1 MALICR
7 ITCSYFYGT
16 AFAFSGSIIR
26 LLGLILAVRLGLGS
40 LLGGLGYKVFVELNR
55 TVLAGGYG
63 NKLSVYVC
71 YEFFARFI
79 GCVFNGRC
87 LGGSGCSI
95 VLFPASLFPQ
105 EINTTEIINIKSAT
119 AIIFLFIFFSFAA
132 FAEIILAQSSFQC
145 NTP

>member
-16 AFAFSGSIIR
+16 AFAFSGSVIR

-87 LGGSGCSI
+87 FGGGGCSI
-95 VLFPASLFPQ
+95 VLLPASLF
-105 EINTTEIINIKSAT
+105 SAG
-119 AIIFLFIFFSFAA
+119 
-132 FAEIILAQSSFQC
+132 
-145 NTP
+145 NKHHRNNNY

>member
-1 MALICR
+1 MALIHR

-40 LLGGLGYKVFVELNR
+40 LLRGLGYKVFVELNR

-87 LGGSGCSI
+87 SEGAAVVSSFSQL
-95 VLFPASLFPQ
+95 LFFPQ
-105 EINTTEIINIKSAT
+105 EINTTEIISIKSAT
-119 AIIFLFIFFSFAA
+119 AIIFLSYFSLYGF
-132 FAEIILAQSSFQC
+132 C
-145 NTP
+145 

>member
-1 MALICR
+1 MALIRR

-16 AFAFSGSIIR
+16 AFAFGWSVIR
-26 LLGLILAVRLGLGS
+26 LFGLILAVRLCLGS

-87 LGGSGCSI
+87 FGGSGCSI
-95 VLFPASLFPQ
+95 VLFPALFFPQ
-105 EINTTEIINIKSAT
+105 EINTTEIISIKSAT